1 MTKSIRTRLDK
12 LEAHHAQAVGADVR
26 SQLPA
31 LRYAE
36 PRVYNTGQLLE
47 LHNESGLAGAVAR
60 GLLRLK
66 RHADDA
72 PRIAFDAEA
81 ELIRTCAGCYED
93 PLSWVIF
100 AFDWGSEA
108 PLRLVPLPERLR
120 SRFAAQH
127 GPDDWAAQFL
137 EDLGQEIEAR
147 PFDRTTAV
155 PAVRMA
161 VASGHSIGKTVVQSW
176 LVLWSMA
183 TRENCRGV
191 ATSTTS
197 AQLATRLWPEM
208 QAWLKRSVVAHWFEC
223 NTARNN
229 MRLFHRE
236 HPEVWRF
243 DGATAAPENSE
254 AFAGLH
260 NATSST
266 VFLLD
271 EASGIDTR
279 IWRAIE
285 GSMVDGAP
293 LLVATGNPLRRDGE
307 FFRVFTDQSHR
318 WNLRHVDSRQAH
330 LTNKAQIAEWLA
342 DWGEDSDFFRCR
354 VRGLFPS
361 QSLSQFI
368 SAEAVKESQ
377 TRQASRTLLSDIGIL
392 GCDVARFGTDA
403 STIATRIGRDARTF
417 PVKSF
422 RGLDTQQFAMEI
434 ARWANELRMLYRL
447 SGVLICVDG
456 IGIGAGVVDT
466 LRAMGFDVRD
476 VQAAGRARDDRKHA
490 NVRAELWGG
499 MRDWITAEGL
509 LADDDELAE
518 DLTAPDFLFDTKGR
532 IQIEKKDAIRARLG
546 RSPDKADAL
555 ALTFAVATPASNP
568 GAWADEVGEYNDAER
583 QKVLAY
589 DPLAAAGLA

>member
-1 MTKSIRTRLDK
+1 MAKDIKGRLDK
-12 LEAHHAQAVGADVR
+12 LEAQRAQAQGGDVR
-26 SQLPA
+26 SVLPA
-31 LRYAE
+31 LRYAP
-36 PRVYNTGQLLE
+36 PRIYCTAQLQE
-47 LHNESGLAGAVAR
+47 LAEDDGLVGDVAR
-60 GLLRLK
+60 GLLRIR
-66 RHADDA
+66 RHAADA
-72 PRIAFDAEA
+72 PRIEFDAEA
-81 ELIRTCAGCYED
+81 ELVRTCASCYAD
-93 PLSWVIF
+93 PLAWVIF

-108 PLRLVPLPERLR
+108 SLKLVPLPQRLR
-120 SRFAAQH
+120 DRFAVEY
-127 GPDDWAAQFL
+127 GPDEWAASFL
-137 EDLGQEIEAR
+137 EDLGAEVLQR
-147 PFDRTTAV
+147 PFDRVSAV

-176 LVLWSMA
+176 IMLWTMA

-208 QAWLKRSVVAHWFEC
+208 QTWLKQSLVGHWFDC

-307 FFRVFTDQSHR
+307 FFRVFSDQAHR

-342 DWGEDSDFFRCR
+342 DWGEDSDFFKCR
-354 VRGLFPS
+354 VRGLFPA
-361 QSLSQFI
+361 QSLGQFI
-368 SAEAVKESQ
+368 SADAVA
-377 TRQASRTLLSDIGIL
+377 QAQARDAGRPPFTEGAIL
-392 GCDVARFGTDA
+392 GCDVARFGNDA
-403 STIATRIGRDARTF
+403 STIATRIGRDARSF
-417 PVKSF
+417 PLRAF
-422 RGLDTQQFAMEI
+422 RGLDTRQFAMEI
-434 ARWANELRMLYRL
+434 ARWANELRMLFRL
-447 SGVLICVDG
+447 PRVLICVDG
-456 IGIGAGVVDT
+456 IGVGAGVVDT
-466 LRAMGFDVRD
+466 LRAMGFDVVD
-476 VQAAGRARDDRKHA
+476 VQAAGRARDERKHA
-490 NVRAELWGG
+490 NVRAELWSD
-499 MRDWITAEGL
+499 MRDWLIAGGL
-509 LADDDELAE
+509 LGDDEELAE
-518 DLTAPDFLFDTKGR
+518 DLTAPDFLFDLRGR
-532 IQIEKKDAIRARLG
+532 IQVEKKDAIRARLG
-546 RSPDKADAL
+546 RSPDRADAL
-555 ALTFAVATPASNP
+555 ALTFAVQTPVVVY
-568 GAWADEVGEYNDAER
+568 GDEEFVDYGEGER

-589 DPLAAAGLA
+589 DPLEASGIA